1 MAAERKNTPLTQ
13 GVTMVLVTGNW
24 RIALAGLA
32 ASLLIFGV
40 LFFAVIQPSTNTAN
54 QAVKSGLQ
62 QSQQALNQAQKQ
74 LSTAGSQASSAAP
87 KASQQQISSATGQAQ
102 QTLSKAAKLTNC
114 LSQAGLDTTKL
125 QACQANFGH

>member
-1 MAAERKNTPLTQ
+1 
-13 GVTMVLVTGNW
+13 MVVVTGNW

-40 LFFAVIQPSTNTAN
+40 LFFTVIQPSTNTAN
-54 QAVKSGLQ
+54 QAVKTGLQ

-74 LSTAGSQASSAAP
+74 LSTAGSQASSAAGQ
-87 KASQQQISSATGQAQ
+87 ASSAAPQSVQQQVSSATGQAQ

-114 LSQAGLDTTKL
+114 LSQAGLDATKI

>member
-1 MAAERKNTPLTQ
+1 
-13 GVTMVLVTGNW
+13 MVLVTGNW
-24 RIALAGLA
+24 RVALAGLA

-40 LFFAVIQPSTNTAN
+40 LFFTVVQPSQNTAN
-54 QAVKSGLQ
+54 QAIKTGLQ

-74 LSTAGSQASSAAP
+74 LSTASSQTSSAAP
-87 KASQQQISSATGQAQ
+87 QTQQQVSAVAGQAQ

-114 LSQAGLDTTKL
+114 LSQAGLDTSKI